1 MSHDLCL
8 HAGDLEFPL
17 AGNPDADDLGLG
29 RAVVF
34 GGNSDRVVAW
44 YEGHCRRLGWDGAQ
58 WERWGLA
65 ASFLPENDVWSHAPE
80 PEWATPDLV
89 SRHVAMVEAFLAFA
103 PGARFGAS

>member
-8 HAGDLEFPL
+8 HAGGLEFPL

-29 RAVVF
+29 RPVVF

-44 YEGHCRRLGWDGAQ
+44 YEGYCRRLGWGAAE
-58 WERWGLA
+58 WERWGLSP
-65 ASFLPENDVWSHAPE
+65 SFLLEDDAWSHA
-80 PEWATPDLV
+80 PEWATPDPV
-89 SRHVAMVEAFLAFA
+89 SRHIAMVDAFLAFA